1 MEMSVLNRSMAEEI
15 PETGIDSERTRAIA
29 QKLRLLNLTAAEPA
43 PIANLA
49 KRRKEPTQAGKGSR
63 KWLICAILLAQTGAL
78 GWLLYDRA
86 GATGAEPVTV
96 SRSAGQDT
104 RAPGTTLPA
113 SVAGSSGVEFEAQG
127 FTVATRRATVSA
139 RVAGIVTAVNIDV
152 GDRVAK
158 GQILGRLDSSYAEHD
173 LRMAE
178 QRRQSLGAQIR
189 IAQASLVQSSGALQR
204 TQALFDR
211 GFSTRADLE
220 RVAAE
225 YRVATAQL
233 DNQRSEQ
240 AGAGIQ
246 IDQLRGVVGNYTI
259 RAPFAGIV
267 IEKNAQQGEL
277 LAPTGAGGGFTRT
290 GFATIIDMN
299 SLEIVVD
306 VGEQFVSRVTS
317 GQAVDVGFYAIPDL
331 TIRGRV
337 SQVMPSADRAKGT
350 VQVRIKLETT
360 DPRVLPDMGTK
371 VMFLRCRDKECPK

>member
-1 MEMSVLNRSMAEEI
+1 MEMIALNRSEVEEV
-15 PETGIDSERTRAIA
+15 PVSGLDSDRTREIA
-29 QKLRLLNLTAAEPA
+29 QKLRLLNLTVATPA
-43 PIANLA
+43 PAETVA
-49 KRRKEPTQAGKGSR
+49 KRRKVPAQATAGSR
-63 KWLICAILLAQTGAL
+63 KWLIGAIIFAQAGAL
-78 GWLLYDRA
+78 GWLLYDRTA
-86 GATGAEPVTV
+86 TVGAPATQSSAQGTQPAAAVPSVT
-96 SRSAGQDT
+96 
-104 RAPGTTLPA
+104 LA
-113 SVAGSSGVEFEAQG
+113 SKAGVEFEAQG

-158 GQILGRLDSSYAEHD
+158 GQILGRLDSTYAVHD

-189 IAQASLVQSSGALQR
+189 IAQAGLVQSSGALQR

-211 GFSTRADLE
+211 GFSTRAELE
-220 RVAAE
+220 RVAAD

-240 AGAGIQ
+240 ASAGIQ

-306 VGEQFVSRVTS
+306 VGEQFVSRVGS
-317 GQAVDVGFYAIPDL
+317 GQPVDVGFYAIPNL

-350 VQVRIKLETT
+350 VQVRIKLDSS

-371 VMFLRCRDKECPK
+371 VMFLSCAGKECAK

>member
-1 MEMSVLNRSMAEEI
+1 MEMSVLNRSVDEEAQEI
-15 PETGIDSERTRAIA
+15 GFDSDRTREIA
-29 QKLRLLNLTAAEPA
+29 QKLRLLNLTVAAPA
-43 PIANLA
+43 PTEGSAERRREQGKA
-49 KRRKEPTQAGKGSR
+49 KAGSR
-63 KWLICAILLAQTGAL
+63 KWLIGAIILAQAGAL

-86 GATGAEPVTV
+86 GIAAN
-96 SRSAGQDT
+96 A
-104 RAPGTTLPA
+104 PA
-113 SVAGSSGVEFEAQG
+113 SASQTATQERQTTAATSANAASPAGVEFEAQG

-158 GQILGRLDSSYAEHD
+158 GQILGRLDSSYAQHD
-173 LRMAE
+173 LRLAE
-178 QRRQSLGAQIR
+178 QRRQSVGAQIR
-189 IAQASLVQSSGALQR
+189 IAQASLAQSSGALQR
-204 TQALFDR
+204 TQTLFDR

-220 RVAAE
+220 RVAAD

-240 AGAGIQ
+240 ASAGIQ
-246 IDQLRGVVGNYTI
+246 INQLRGVVGNYTI

-306 VGEQFVSRVTS
+306 VGEQFVSRVGS
-317 GQAVDVGFYAIPDL
+317 GQPVDVGFYAIPDL

-350 VQVRIKLETT
+350 VQVRIKLETS